1 MDTSMQAGSTPD
13 SDYEDFFRYT
23 SGRWLWDEERQLR
36 DRYRRF
42 NVRKLQEISAN
53 SIGSE
58 KCVSMIKVAE
68 GGYNKIFR
76 LIMDDGKV
84 AIARIPNPN
93 AGPKFYTTASEVATM
108 EFARTVLDIP
118 VPRVYAWSAVDDNS
132 VGSEYIIMEEAA
144 GTPLENGWEALTPR
158 SKLEVMR
165 EIAKLEQKMLSLS
178 FSQ

>member
-1 MDTSMQAGSTPD
+1 MQAGSTPD

-108 EFARTVLDIP
+108 EFVSPKRICLGQQRKT
-118 VPRVYAWSAVDDNS
+118 N
-132 VGSEYIIMEEAA
+132 ME
-144 GTPLENGWEALTPR
+144 
-158 SKLEVMR
+158 
-165 EIAKLEQKMLSLS
+165 
-178 FSQ
+178 